1 MRCCATCR
9 GRRSPRWHR
18 SRFPANGAAPR
29 GGATSE
35 GGSLGVG
42 RARWV
47 CGGRRESIPGG
58 LAAACSCALSCAHGK
73 TGVGPPAQPA
83 RGMPRAHAADTP
95 ANPSRPATDSFRARP
110 PRKRKRRSEADRFAL
125 HPRMAWIYRV
135 DQGRHPPAIAVDP
148 PSPGNCRRRG
158 GSDGGG
164 VNRMDAATKPPWTGL
179 RRPPPSD
186 PPRHLAVIRLLL
198 LLLLLLLQVQGCKP
212 CKVPTSP
219 SLQSPAGPARPATA
233 AASAT
238 PDSSHHAV
246 PAGAATPATSPLRC
260 NRARPR
266 AVRR

>member
-148 PSPGNCRRRG
+148 P
-158 GSDGGG
+158 
-164 VNRMDAATKPPWTGL
+164 
-179 RRPPPSD
+179 
-186 PPRHLAVIRLLL
+186 RHLAVIRLLL